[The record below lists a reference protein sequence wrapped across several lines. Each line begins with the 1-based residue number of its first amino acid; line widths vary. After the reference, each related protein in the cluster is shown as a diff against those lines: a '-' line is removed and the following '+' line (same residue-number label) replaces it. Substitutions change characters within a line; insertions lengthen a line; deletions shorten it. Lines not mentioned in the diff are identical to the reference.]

1 MIVAIIDTCDLTR
14 YLHYTIIKSIDSNSH
29 VYKYKSI
36 EQFLDDMINPKIKLP
51 DYILTAYNVCS
62 LNAMNLINSVE
73 EFRLKNKYQKEIK
86 SSGRSIVLNF
96 YNFYSEN
103 FGTNYKDAWS
113 RSILKTTVPEE
124 FLNEKSIIWINFDD
138 TKTLDE
144 IKQISEYTI
153 KPISD

>member
-73 EFRLKNKYQKEIK
+73 EFRLKNKYLDKLNTYIVSSNIDIPSLHKDLETKKSFKGYLIKPMREDQIIPILNQWHLKHNSIK
-86 SSGRSIVLNF
+86 SDF
-96 YNFYSEN
+96 E
-103 FGTNYKDAWS
+103 TNY
-113 RSILKTTVPEE
+113 
-124 FLNEKSIIWINFDD
+124 N
-138 TKTLDE
+138 
-144 IKQISEYTI
+144 
-153 KPISD
+153 